1 MGRRWQKAVAMQG
14 RQIDPQTPCHA
25 GQNRIGLVC
34 TYDLR
39 ARMPNP
45 PQQPRGYQHFVL
57 IVAIDFAFDADI
69 GCRKP

>member
-1 MGRRWQKAVAMQG
+1 MAVATQG
-14 RQIDPQTPCHA
+14 RQVIAKPLAEEHA

-39 ARMPNP
+39 ARMPDP
-45 PQQPRGYQHFVL
+45 PQQPSGYEHFVL